1 MEKKNLQSHQLGLLV
16 APEGLLSIYADNDKD
31 GNAIV
36 KMEMLSSATLGK
48 IDMKESEN
56 IQ

>member
-1 MEKKNLQSHQLGLLV
+1 MKKNLQSHQLGLLV
-16 APEGLLSIYADNDKD
+16 TPEGLLSIYAVNDKD